1 MSSTWNF
8 TFDDTSPFLNYTDG
22 SGSGLGKGWTPWYS
36 GSGFLSS
43 PGEGGTG
50 TSYHLTSLGGASVHF
65 TFWGTDVYLYGDI
78 NNSSYTVALDGG
90 AATSFSPSKS
100 ALLYSATGLQHE
112 THLVNITATPTGS
125 EQFAFDYAVIGT
137 PYKNAA
143 PSELFVDNTDTSL
156 TYKGTWSP
164 QNASNVPN
172 TTAPHVWQQTVA
184 HDASVSLQ
192 FSDAVGVAIY
202 GMTDWGGWLFNV
214 SVDGAPMQTFNGST
228 FWQVPDAMLFY
239 RGGLDS
245 TTNHTITLL
254 NPNSDA
260 DFKLNLNSF
269 RVFSAASQ
277 SGGVSSKAS
286 GTSSTASTATS
297 TNASAEASTSKHSSV
312 NAGEIVGPIIAVLVV
327 VALVGWFFWRRRRS
341 RQRQAAASYDPG
353 AGYHDQP
360 HRPVFREYDSSTAA
374 TYPTSAPSSPPWVPA
389 PYHDDTT
396 ESNGPSSTYA
406 PTSTGSRREKGSM
419 LASSPSPPPT
429 TPPPAPAPAS
439 GLAPHEVDRLVEL
452 IAQRIDA
459 PGRRHD
465 STAPP
470 EYRNE
475 F

>member
-8 TFDDTSPFLNYTDG
+8 TFDDTSPFLNYSAWAIWHVFSSVLVFETSDTHAEAADG

-90 AATSFSPSKS
+90 TATSFSPSKS

-184 HDASVSLQ
+184 QDASVSLQ

-277 SGGVSSKAS
+277 SSGATSKSS
-286 GTSSTASTATS
+286 GTSSPASTATS

-341 RQRQAAASYDPG
+341 RQRQAAAASSDPA
-353 AGYHDQP
+353 AGYQP

-374 TYPTSAPSSPPWVPA
+374 TYPTSAPGSPPWVPA
-389 PYHDDTT
+389 PYHDETT

-406 PTSTGSRREKGSM
+406 PTSTGSRREKRSM

-429 TPPPAPAPAS
+429 TPPARPPHLDSPLTRLTAS
-439 GLAPHEVDRLVEL
+439 
-452 IAQRIDA
+452 
-459 PGRRHD
+459 
-465 STAPP
+465 SS
-470 EYRNE
+470 
-475 F
+475 